1 MIESV
6 ASHSNRRREKQVMT
20 LTRAAAAAGV
30 FAMIGSAGGA
40 TRAFAQL
47 AQPSG
52 QPIAGIS
59 CDAMEGNRIHIH
71 QHLLILD
78 RGKPVAVPLDVGR
91 PANGQCLYWLHTH
104 TPDGVI
110 HIESPTNRTF
120 TLGDFFA
127 IWNQPLTTKRAA
139 SAFTTSGT
147 TLKTWVNGKP
157 YSGDPAKIP
166 LTKHADIVIEVGPP
180 FVPPPKFTDWQA
192 R

>member
-1 MIESV
+1 
-6 ASHSNRRREKQVMT
+6 MT
-20 LTRAAAAAGV
+20 SLTRAVAAASA
-30 FAMIGSAGGA
+30 FATIALVGGA
-40 TRAFAQL
+40 TRVL
-47 AQPSG
+47 AQRALPAG

-78 RGKPVAVPLDVGR
+78 HGKPVPVPADVGR
-91 PANGQCLYWLHTH
+91 PASGQCLYWLHTH

-110 HIESPTNRTF
+110 HIESPTDRTF

-127 IWNQPLTTKRAA
+127 IWSQPLNTKHAA
-139 SAFTTSGT
+139 SAVATSKE
-147 TLKTWVNGKP
+147 TLKAWVDGKP
-157 YSGDPAKIP
+157 YAGDPSKIP

-180 FVPPPKFTDWQA
+180 FSAPPKFTDWQA